1 MSSCRCLTFFLFELL
16 DVEESHLPVGIFVGG
31 GDEEFVFA
39 ESALFSSAAMNVF
52 HGFQSFEVE
61 AGLGFGPLSVFA
73 ELATGEETEILFELG
88 FFHAFAHEGLNVF

>member
-16 DVEESHLPVGIFVGG
+16 DVEESHLPVGVFVGG

-39 ESALFSSAAMNVF
+39 ESALFASAPMNVF

-61 AGLGFGPLSVFA
+61 AGLSFRPLSVLA
-73 ELATGEETEILFELG
+73 ELATGEKAEVLFELG
-88 FFHAFAHEGLNVF
+88 FFHALAHEGLDVF